1 MSSEAPNDRIASTAP
16 PVEDP
21 RHTGTR
27 PVTSAPSAALTHLLS
42 NRTLSRLERL
52 RLQPR
57 HRRTNRAQGEH
68 LTGKGGTS
76 IEFSDYRDY
85 VPGDDVRHLDWNIFA
100 RLNRPYIKLFQHEEE
115 MHVLVLV
122 DASSSMLFGDKLVA
136 ALRLAA
142 AFGVMSLF
150 GVERLSI
157 YAYGG
162 DTDRPR
168 TLPPCRGRAS
178 LTRMLHFLENVDGGG
193 DWRIDEA
200 IEDVLK
206 THRGRGVAVVLSDFL
221 TPADLRRPFNLLYS
235 AGLEL
240 MAIQILAP
248 EEIDPDITGDWRF
261 VDAETQQTLDISS
274 ASELLAVYHQH
285 RLALHAFLE
294 SECRK
299 RNGRFLSVS
308 SDEPVETIVFDKL
321 LRQGWVR

>member
-1 MSSEAPNDRIASTAP
+1 MSSESPVERAAPLDVAAEDASRSGARATASLASTSL
-16 PVEDP
+16 
-21 RHTGTR
+21 TR
-27 PVTSAPSAALTHLLS
+27 LLA
-42 NRTLSRLERL
+42 NETLARLERL
-52 RLQPR
+52 RIQPR
-57 HRRTNRAQGEH
+57 RRRTNRSQGEH
-68 LTGKGGTS
+68 LTGKGGSS

-115 MHVLVLV
+115 MHVLVLL
-122 DASSSMLFGDKLVA
+122 DASSSMLFGDKLIA

-157 YAYGG
+157 HAYGG
-162 DTDRPR
+162 DADRPR
-168 TLPPCRGRAS
+168 VLPPCRGRPS
-178 LTRMLHFLENVDGGG
+178 LMRMLQFLENVEGGG
-193 DWRIDEA
+193 AWRIDQA

-248 EEIDPDITGDWRF
+248 EEIDPDISGDWRF

-274 ASELLAVYHQH
+274 AAELLGVYHQH

-299 RNGRFLSVS
+299 RNGRFLSIS
-308 SDEPVETIVFDKL
+308 SDEPVETVVFERL
-321 LRQGWVR
+321 LRQGWIR